1 MEKVLNQEEIDAM
14 FRAALGRNAGTQP
27 SVPTY
32 QACDFRQAGQIKKDQ
47 VRAIS
52 NLHEG
57 FARNLTNALGAYLRV
72 VFEVNLVSVEQLIFR
87 EFLQRVPDLA
97 YLATF
102 QVKPMGATAALDLEP
117 SLVFPIID
125 LLLGGVGRMSEQE
138 REITEI
144 EEGIMEGVVR
154 ILCTELQTAW
164 SSLGSIFEFDERLQ
178 PAQLQR
184 LMPPGDKTLCLSF
197 EIHMPESHG
206 VMNVAFPAVASNAL
220 LRRLDKDGGYSR
232 HRGPSTARNRMV
244 EHALG
249 FPFDFSLSMPSARL
263 PIRTLLDLNPGE
275 VITFPHRTDLPI
287 EGIVAGRALYDAFP
301 IRAGSLRASRIS
313 QMLPIPSHSPSL
325 NSSPVPGEDEQEMS

>member
-1 MEKVLNQEEIDAM
+1 MPCFAPRSDAA
-14 FRAALGRNAGTQP
+14 RARSLRSPSYQP
-27 SVPTY
+27 
-32 QACDFRQAGQIKKDQ
+32 CDFRQAGQIKKDQ

-72 VFEVNLVSVEQLIFR
+72 VFEVNLVSVEQLTFR
-87 EFLQRVPDLA
+87 EFLHRIPDLA

-102 QVKPMGATAALDLEP
+102 QVNPMGATAALDLEL

-125 LLLGGVGRMSEQE
+125 LLLGGVGRMNDQE

-154 ILCTELQTAW
+154 ILCGELQTAW
-164 SSLGSIFEFDERLQ
+164 SSLGSTFEFDERLQ

-220 LRRLDKDGGYSR
+220 LRRLDQEGGYSR
-232 HRGPSTARNRMV
+232 HRGPSTARERMT
-244 EHALG
+244 EHALD
-249 FPFDFSLSMPSARL
+249 FPFEFSLGMPSTKL
-263 PIRTLLDLNPGE
+263 PVRTLLDLHSGRRHSPS
-275 VITFPHRTDLPI
+275 PHRADSPI
-287 EGIVAGRALYDAFP
+287 EGIVAGRALYEAFP
-301 IRAGSLRASRIS
+301 MRAGNQRASRIFADAANSVAVRS
-313 QMLPIPSHSPSL
+313 QD
-325 NSSPVPGEDEQEMS
+325 SSSISSAKSRTTHE

>member
-14 FRAALGRNAGTQP
+14 FRAALGRGQGTTP
-27 SVPTY
+27 LVPTF
-32 QACDFRQAGQIKKDQ
+32 QPCDFKQAGQIKKDQ

-72 VFEVNLVSVEQLIFR
+72 IFEVNLVSVEQLTFR

-125 LLLGGVGRMSEQE
+125 LLLGGIGRMNETE

-154 ILCTELQTAW
+154 ILCGELQTAW
-164 SSLGSIFEFDERLQ
+164 SSLGSTFEFDERLQ
-178 PAQLQR
+178 PTQLQR

-232 HRGPSTARNRMV
+232 HRGPSTTRERMT
-244 EHALG
+244 EHALD
-249 FPFDFSLSMPSARL
+249 FPFEFALGMPSTKL
-263 PIRTLLDLNPGE
+263 PIRTLLDLKPGE
-275 VITFPHRTDLPI
+275 IISFPHRTDTPI
-287 EGIVAGRALYDAFP
+287 EGIVAGRTLYEAFP
-301 IRAGSLRASRIS
+301 MRAGNQRASRIA
-313 QMLPIPSHSPSL
+313 QPLPT
-325 NSSPVPGEDEQEMS
+325 PVEDEQDIS

>member
-1 MEKVLNQEEIDAM
+1 MEKVLNQDEIDAM
-14 FRAALGRNAGTQP
+14 FRAALGRGQGAGAASATAN
-27 SVPTY
+27 Y
-32 QACDFRQAGQIKKDQ
+32 KRCDFKQAGQIKKDQ

-72 VFEVNLVSVEQLIFR
+72 VFEVNLVSVEQLTFR
-87 EFLQRVPDLA
+87 EFLQRIPDLA

-102 QVKPMGATAALDLEP
+102 QVKPMGATAALDLEL

-154 ILCTELQTAW
+154 ILCAELQTAW
-164 SSLGSIFEFDERLQ
+164 ASLNSSFEFDERLQ

-197 EIHMPESHG
+197 EINMPESHG
-206 VMNVAFPAVASNAL
+206 VMNVAFPAVASNSL
-220 LRRLDKDGGYSR
+220 LRRLDLDGGYSR
-232 HRGPSTARNRMV
+232 HRGPSITRERMAT
-244 EHALG
+244 HALE
-249 FPFDFSLSMPSARL
+249 FPFDFSLQMPVSRL
-263 PIRTLLDLNPGE
+263 PIRTLLDLKPGE
-275 VITFPHRTDLPI
+275 VIAFPHPTSSPI
-287 EGIVAGRALYDAFP
+287 EGIIAGRTLYEAFP
-301 IRAGSLRASRIS
+301 MRAGTQRASRIS
-313 QMLPIPSHSPSL
+313 GMLPIPA
-325 NSSPVPGEDEQEMS
+325 EKTQELP

>member
-1 MEKVLNQEEIDAM
+1 MPCSAPHSGAA
-14 FRAALGRNAGTQP
+14 RARRPRLPAIQP
-27 SVPTY
+27 
-32 QACDFRQAGQIKKDQ
+32 CDFKQAGQIKKDQ

-72 VFEVNLVSVEQLIFR
+72 VFEVNLVSVEQLTFR
-87 EFLQRVPDLA
+87 EFLQRIPDLA

-102 QVKPMGATAALDLEP
+102 QVNPMGATAALDLEP

-125 LLLGGVGRMSEQE
+125 LLLGGVGRMNDQE

-154 ILCTELQTAW
+154 ILCGELQTAW
-164 SSLGSIFEFDERLQ
+164 SSLGSTFEFDERLQ

-220 LRRLDKDGGYSR
+220 LRKLDQDGGYSR
-232 HRGPSTARNRMV
+232 HRGPSAARQRMT
-244 EHALG
+244 EHALA
-249 FPFDFSLSMPSARL
+249 SLLNLPSACPPQASGSHSARSQSRGRASPFRIAPSRRSKESSL
-263 PIRTLLDLNPGE
+263 AARCMRRFQCAPETSVHPESRSCCHSRPKTCRTL
-275 VITFPHRTDLPI
+275 
-287 EGIVAGRALYDAFP
+287 
-301 IRAGSLRASRIS
+301 S
-313 QMLPIPSHSPSL
+313 
-325 NSSPVPGEDEQEMS
+325 

>member
-1 MEKVLNQEEIDAM
+1 MEKVLNQDEIDAM
-14 FRAALGRNAGTQP
+14 FRTALGRNQAAQSSVSTCQP
-27 SVPTY
+27 
-32 QACDFRQAGQIKKDQ
+32 CDFKQAGQIKKDQ

-72 VFEVNLVSVEQLIFR
+72 VFEVNLVSVEQLTFR
-87 EFLQRVPDLA
+87 EFLQRIPDLA

-125 LLLGGVGRMSEQE
+125 LLLGGVGRMNDQE

-154 ILCTELQTAW
+154 ILCGELQTAW
-164 SSLGSIFEFDERLQ
+164 SSLSSTFEFDERLQ
-178 PAQLQR
+178 PTQLQR

-220 LRRLDKDGGYSR
+220 LRRLDQDGGYSR
-232 HRGPSTARNRMV
+232 HRGPSTARERMT
-244 EHALG
+244 EHALT
-249 FPFDFSLSMPSARL
+249 FPFEFTLGMPATKI
-263 PIRTLLDLNPGE
+263 PIRTLLDLNPGD
-275 VITFPHRTDLPI
+275 VISFRHRTDAPI
-287 EGIVAGRALYDAFP
+287 EGMVGGRAIYEAFP
-301 IRAGSLRASRIS
+301 IRAGSQRASKIS
-313 QMLPIPSHSPSL
+313 RMLPIPSGDHRDLS
-325 NSSPVPGEDEQEMS
+325 

>member
-14 FRAALGRNAGTQP
+14 FRAALGRSQGPASAP
-27 SVPTY
+27 LSYKP
-32 QACDFRQAGQIKKDQ
+32 CDFKQAGQIKKDQ

-72 VFEVNLVSVEQLIFR
+72 VFEVNLVSVEQLTFR
-87 EFLQRVPDLA
+87 EFLQRIPDLA

-125 LLLGGVGRMSEQE
+125 LLLGGVGRMNEQE

-154 ILCTELQTAW
+154 ILCGELQTAW
-164 SSLGSIFEFDERLQ
+164 SSLSSTFEFDERLQ
-178 PAQLQR
+178 PPQLQR

-197 EIHMPESHG
+197 EIHMPESQG

-220 LRRLDKDGGYSR
+220 LRKLDQDGGYSH
-232 HRGPSTARNRMV
+232 HRGPSVTRERMT
-244 EHALG
+244 EHSLSFPFEFALG
-249 FPFDFSLSMPSARL
+249 MPSSKL
-263 PIRTLLDLNPGE
+263 PIRTLLDLKQGD
-275 VITFPHRTDLPI
+275 VVSFPHRADTPI
-287 EGIVAGRALYDAFP
+287 EGIVAGRALYEAFP
-301 IRAGSLRASRIS
+301 MRAGSQRASRIS
-313 QMLPIPSHSPSL
+313 QMLPYPS
-325 NSSPVPGEDEQEMS
+325 EDEQERA

>member
-1 MEKVLNQEEIDAM
+1 MPCFVP
-14 FRAALGRNAGTQP
+14 RSAAARRRSLRLPTCQP
-27 SVPTY
+27 
-32 QACDFRQAGQIKKDQ
+32 CDFKQAGQIKKDQ

-72 VFEVNLVSVEQLIFR
+72 IFEVNLVSVEQLTFR
-87 EFLQRVPDLA
+87 EFLQRIPDLA

-102 QVKPMGATAALDLEP
+102 QVNPLGATAALDLEL

-125 LLLGGVGRMSEQE
+125 LLLGGVGRMNEQE
-138 REITEI
+138 RDITEI

-154 ILCTELQTAW
+154 ILCGELQTAW
-164 SSLGSIFEFDERLQ
+164 ASLNSTFEFDERLQ
-178 PAQLQR
+178 PTQLQR

-220 LRRLDKDGGYSR
+220 LRRLDQEGDYSR
-232 HRGPSTARNRMV
+232 HHRGPSSARERMT

-249 FPFDFSLSMPSARL
+249 FAFEFALGMPATKTPVRA
-263 PIRTLLDLNPGE
+263 LLDLNPGD
-275 VITFPHRTDLPI
+275 VIPFSHRAGSPI
-287 EGIVAGRALYDAFP
+287 EGIVAGQTLYEAFP
-301 IRAGSLRASRIS
+301 MRTGNQRASRIVR
-313 QMLPIPSHSPSL
+313 MLPIPSPIRSQLASD
-325 NSSPVPGEDEQEMS
+325 DEQNNS

>member
-14 FRAALGRNAGTQP
+14 FRAALGRSQGAP
-27 SVPTY
+27 SSLPGY
-32 QACDFRQAGQIKKDQ
+32 KPCDFKQAGQIKKDQ

-72 VFEVNLVSVEQLIFR
+72 VFEVNLVSVEQLTFR

-102 QVKPMGATAALDLEP
+102 QVNPMGATAALDLEL

-125 LLLGGVGRMSEQE
+125 LLLGGVGRMSDQE

-154 ILCTELQTAW
+154 ILCGELQTAW
-164 SSLGSIFEFDERLQ
+164 SSLNSTFEFDERLQ
-178 PAQLQR
+178 PTQLQR

-220 LRRLDKDGGYSR
+220 LRRLDRESGYSR
-232 HRGPSTARNRMV
+232 HRGPSNARDRMV
-244 EHALG
+244 EHALQ
-249 FPFDFSLSMPSARL
+249 FPFEFALGMPAAKV
-263 PIRTLLDLNPGE
+263 PVRTLLELNPGD
-275 VITFPHRTDLPI
+275 VISFSHRASTPI
-287 EGIVAGRALYDAFP
+287 EGMVAGCSLYEAFP
-301 IRAGSLRASRIS
+301 MRTGNQRASRIS
-313 QMLPIPSHSPSL
+313 RMLPVAATRSQA
-325 NSSPVPGEDEQEMS
+325 SSDEEQSIS

>member
-1 MEKVLNQEEIDAM
+1 MEKVLNQAEIDAM
-14 FRAALGRNAGTQP
+14 FRTALGRASATQNVAP
-27 SVPTY
+27 SFRP
-32 QACDFRQAGQIKKDQ
+32 CDFRQAGQIKRDQ
-47 VRAIS
+47 MRAIS

-72 VFEVNLVSVEQLIFR
+72 VFEVNLVSVEQLVFR
-87 EFLQRVPDLA
+87 EFLQRAADLA

-102 QVKPMGATAALDLEP
+102 QMQPMGAIAALSLEP

-138 REITEI
+138 RDITEI

-164 SSLGSIFEFDERLQ
+164 SSLGSVFEFDERLR

-206 VMNVAFPAVASNAL
+206 VMNVAFPAVAANAL
-220 LRRLDKDGGYSR
+220 LRRLNLDGGYSR
-232 HRGPSTARNRMV
+232 HRGPSTARERIIK
-244 EHALG
+244 HALE
-249 FPFDFSLSMPSARL
+249 FPFEFALAMPACKL
-263 PIRTLLDLNPGE
+263 PIRTLVGLASGS
-275 VITFPHRTDLPI
+275 VVSFPHRTELPI
-287 EGIVAGRALYDAFP
+287 ECSVAGQPVYEAFP
-301 IRAGSLRASRIS
+301 IRAGNLRASKIA
-313 QMLPIPSHSPSL
+313 QVL
-325 NSSPVPGEDEQEMS
+325 PVPDHSASESEQEPHE

>member
-14 FRAALGRNAGTQP
+14 FRAALGRGQGSQSQVPSYQP
-27 SVPTY
+27 
-32 QACDFRQAGQIKKDQ
+32 CDFKQAGQIKKDQ

-72 VFEVNLVSVEQLIFR
+72 VFEVNLVSVEQLTFR
-87 EFLQRVPDLA
+87 EFLQRIPDLA

-125 LLLGGVGRMSEQE
+125 LLLGGVGRMNDQE

-164 SSLGSIFEFDERLQ
+164 SSLNSIFEFDERLQ
-178 PAQLQR
+178 PTQLQR

-197 EIHMPESHG
+197 EIRMPESHG

-220 LRRLDKDGGYSR
+220 LRRLDGDGGYSR
-232 HRGPSTARNRMV
+232 HRGPSTARERMIA
-244 EHALG
+244 HARDI
-249 FPFDFSLSMPSARL
+249 PFEFSLGMPASKL
-263 PIRTLLDLNPGE
+263 PIRTLLDLKPGE
-275 VITFPHRTDLPI
+275 VVSFPLRTDFPI
-287 EGIVAGRALYDAFP
+287 DGMVAGCKIYEAFP
-301 IRAGSLRASRIS
+301 IRSGNMRASKIS
-313 QMLPIPSHSPSL
+313 QVLPNPSHDTYR
-325 NSSPVPGEDEQEMS
+325 DEQDIS

>member
-14 FRAALGRNAGTQP
+14 FRAALGRGQA
-27 SVPTY
+27 SSSLAPTF
-32 QACDFRQAGQIKKDQ
+32 QRCDFKQAGQIKKDQ
-47 VRAIS
+47 VRAIA

-57 FARNLTNALGAYLRV
+57 FARSLTNALGAYLRV
-72 VFEVNLVSVEQLIFR
+72 IFEVNLVSVEQLTFR
-87 EFLQRVPDLA
+87 EFLQRIPDLA

-154 ILCTELQTAW
+154 ILCGELQCAW
-164 SSLGSIFEFDERLQ
+164 ASLGSTLEFDERLQ
-178 PAQLQR
+178 PSQLQR

-220 LRRLDKDGGYSR
+220 LRRLDQDGGYSR
-232 HRGPSTARNRMV
+232 HRGPSTSRERMI
-244 EHALG
+244 EHALS
-249 FPFDFSLSMPSARL
+249 FPFEFALGMPPTRL
-263 PIRTLLDLNPGE
+263 PIRSLLDLKPGD
-275 VITFPHRTDLPI
+275 VIALPHRADSPI
-287 EGIVAGRALYDAFP
+287 DGIIAGRPLYEAVP
-301 IRAGSLRASRIS
+301 IRSGNQRASRIS
-313 QMLPIPSHSPSL
+313 QMRPIPPA
-325 NSSPVPGEDEQEMS
+325 DEQENP